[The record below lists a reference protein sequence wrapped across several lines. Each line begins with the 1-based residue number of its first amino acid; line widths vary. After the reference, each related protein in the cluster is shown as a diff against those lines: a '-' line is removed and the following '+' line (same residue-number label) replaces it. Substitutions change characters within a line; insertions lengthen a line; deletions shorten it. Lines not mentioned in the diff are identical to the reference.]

1 MLGTKNKILFE
12 VCVDSIESSL
22 IAGQSGA
29 DRIELCADLNIGG
42 VTPSYGTIKTV
53 LDRLSIP
60 VYVLIRPRSGDFL
73 YTSPEYDV
81 MKQDIL
87 FCKEA
92 GARGIVTGIL
102 NQDGTID
109 RTRSQ
114 ELIDLARPMSV
125 TFHRAFDFT
134 RDAIESLDLLIEM
147 GVDRLLTS
155 GQETDA
161 YSGIN
166 MIKKL
171 VEHSSGRIIIMPGG
185 GVNEQNIREIIKSTG
200 VKEIHA
206 SARES
211 VKSKMDFV
219 NQNMSLSNNKEINLV
234 DFAIASG
241 KRIKSLLGA
250 IESDN
255 IDSNL

>member
-1 MLGTKNKILFE
+1 LKTKNKILFE

-60 VYVLIRPRSGDFL
+60 AHVLIRPRSGGFL

-92 GARGIVTGIL
+92 GARGIVAGIL
-102 NQDGTID
+102 NRDGTID
-109 RTRSQ
+109 RTRLQ
-114 ELIDLARPMSV
+114 ELINLARPMSV

-134 RDAIESLDLLIEM
+134 RDAIESLELLIEM
-147 GVDRLLTS
+147 GVDRILTS
-155 GQETDA
+155 GQETDV

-171 VEHSSGRIIIMPGG
+171 VEHSSDRIIIMPGG

-211 VKSKMDFV
+211 VKSKMNFV
-219 NQNMSLSNNKEINLV
+219 NPNMSLNNNIEINFG
-234 DFAIASG
+234 DFSIASG
-241 KRIKSLLGA
+241 KRVKALSEVIA
-250 IESDN
+250 TYN

>member
-1 MLGTKNKILFE
+1 LKTKNKILFE

-60 VYVLIRPRSGDFL
+60 AHVLIRPRSGGFL

-92 GARGIVTGIL
+92 GARGIVAGIL
-102 NQDGTID
+102 NRDGTID
-109 RTRSQ
+109 RTRLQ
-114 ELIDLARPMSV
+114 ELINLARPMSV

-134 RDAIESLDLLIEM
+134 RDAIESLELLIEM
-147 GVDRLLTS
+147 GVDRILTS
-155 GQETDA
+155 GQETDV

-211 VKSKMDFV
+211 VKSKMNFV
-219 NQNMSLSNNKEINLV
+219 NPNMSLNNNIEINFG
-234 DFAIASG
+234 DFSIASG
-241 KRIKSLLGA
+241 KRVKALSEVIA
-250 IESDN
+250 TYN